1 MQHDEVGVC
10 VHGKP
15 VHYRYPCVDCESDD
29 FAQKFTDEL
38 PAGWTSENGL
48 IERTRRL
55 HGAALAQMVARLT
68 QGQ

>member
-1 MQHDEVGVC
+1 MNEEIGAC

-15 VHYRYPCVDCESDD
+15 VHYRYPCVECEAED

-38 PAGWTSENGL
+38 RAGWTSENGL

-55 HGAALAQMVARLT
+55 HADAMVQMIARLT